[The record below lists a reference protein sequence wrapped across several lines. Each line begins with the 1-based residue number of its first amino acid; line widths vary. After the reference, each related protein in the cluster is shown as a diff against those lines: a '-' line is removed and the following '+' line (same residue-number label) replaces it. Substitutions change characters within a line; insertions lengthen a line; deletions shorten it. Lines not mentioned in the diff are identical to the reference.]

1 VESARRGIGERRWRR
16 WLHQVGRVLIWLGGF
31 AAGVGV
37 SFRSVAMVVV
47 GFLVTAWSMGTLA
60 ADDERAESDR

>member
-1 VESARRGIGERRWRR
+1 MREGVTDQRWRR

-47 GFLVTAWSMGTLA
+47 GFLVTAWSMGALA
-60 ADDERAESDR
+60 ADDERADAFRSGE

>member
-1 VESARRGIGERRWRR
+1 VESVRRGMGERRCRR

-31 AAGVGV
+31 SAGVGV

-47 GFLVTAWSMGTLA
+47 GFLVTAWSMGALA
-60 ADDERAESDR
+60 ADDERAEADR